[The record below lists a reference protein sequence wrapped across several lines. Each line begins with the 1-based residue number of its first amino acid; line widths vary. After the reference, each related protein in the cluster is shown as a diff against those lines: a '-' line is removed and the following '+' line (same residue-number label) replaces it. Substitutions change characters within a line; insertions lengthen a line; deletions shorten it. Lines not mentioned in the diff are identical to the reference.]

1 MLEKLFGFMI
11 EKKVKTNAAI
21 TFVRKDRRYYTEDRV
36 IVKKAFK
43 DENER
48 AEFFKA
54 VFYSRTHI

>member
-1 MLEKLFGFMI
+1 MFEKIFGFMI

-21 TFVRKDRRYYTEDRV
+21 TIVRKDRRFNAENSV
-36 IVKKAFK
+36 VVKKAFK